1 MPKTSSPDGAGTIAH
16 VDLVTTYVEDGQV
29 KARFVHEGGVLVVTL
44 RPRVMASL
52 VAGLMD
58 CAARLLA
65 K

>member
-1 MPKTSSPDGAGTIAH
+1 MPKTSSLDGAIPH

-29 KARFVHEGGVLVVTL
+29 KARFVHEGGVLVLTL
-44 RPRVMASL
+44 RPQIL
-52 VAGLMD
+52 GTLIGGLAD